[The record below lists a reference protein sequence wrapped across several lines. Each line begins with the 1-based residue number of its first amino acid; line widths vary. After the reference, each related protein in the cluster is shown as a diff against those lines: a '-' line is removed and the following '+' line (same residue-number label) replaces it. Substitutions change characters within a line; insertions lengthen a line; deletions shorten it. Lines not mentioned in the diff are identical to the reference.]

1 MSIKEIDTT
10 LLEKR
15 RDELLEKLSKLAI
28 DSQQYEKCLKSLNAI
43 SGMIERQTK
52 INNDA
57 DKSKKAS
64 DLKKEFDFEKLKM
77 NYELELK
84 KIEMNAT
91 LEREKREQNLE
102 EERERRRHESEQAE
116 LKYMLEKKRLNFE
129 KENARRR
136 LKHEKEVAK
145 RNSRSSYVGSAL
157 SFIGDIAVAGVTA
170 GVYLIALRK
179 DEDEIIPSKVF
190 DVGSKFSSGLR
201 SLRKR

>member
-10 LLEKR
+10 LLEQR
-15 RDELLEKLSKLAI
+15 RDELLEKLSKTAV

-57 DKSKKAS
+57 EKSKATS
-64 DLKKEFDFEKLKM
+64 DLKKDFDFQKLKM

-84 KIEMNAT
+84 KIEVNAT

-116 LKYMLEKKRLNFE
+116 LKYMLEKERLKFE
-129 KENARRR
+129 KENAKKR
-136 LKHEKEVAK
+136 LKHENELAK
-145 RNSRSSYVGSAL
+145 RSNRSAYFGNAL
-157 SFIGDIAVAGVTA
+157 SFLGDITVAGVTA
-170 GVYLIALRK
+170 GVYLLALRK